1 MIPFRFID
9 GAPMRPY
16 QLRTAHKIFTGNSG
30 DGTAV
35 IVDMGLGKTIA
46 VLHGIAELIN
56 WRQLDKPVLIV
67 APIAVCNTVWRQ
79 EALGWSSTTW
89 LQFSLLRGSVS
100 SRRLALYRPAHIY
113 LVNPELLDWLYKEL
127 RGSWDRFDMLVVDES
142 SMFKAHN
149 GKRFKLLTNYG
160 DRHTVRDEAGKTVKD
175 ETGKA
180 ILVGPH
186 KFKRSVIMTG
196 TPAPTSLLNLWAPM
210 YIVDHGKRL
219 HSQFDTYKERFFYK
233 TAQVAEHTFKFE
245 VSPDELEVRPEWM
258 PKDGAPIKIHELIA
272 DVTVE
277 LSAEDYGMLPET
289 IGDASKG
296 EIPETHIHKIDLP
309 VHIREFYDRME
320 KEALIELGKDFV
332 MAANGGAKSMLCHQM
347 ANGFIYKN
355 DDFGQNVTEHL
366 HDYKLKELVD
376 LIDRIDNNVIV
387 TYHFKA
393 DKERIV
399 NALTAANISFGIL
412 TSKNSEAML
421 KLWNGGH
428 LPVMLLHPQSAG
440 HGINAQ
446 MGGHHI
452 IWFSQIWSLERYM
465 QTNAR
470 IARSGQKN
478 IVGIHHIV
486 AHKTVDELMLMMYK
500 ERGDTQTKFRAA
512 LRKYQDLR
520 GWNVRDIADF
530 EKELEAVL

>member
-1 MIPFRFID
+1 
-9 GAPMRPY
+9 MR
-16 QLRTAHKIFTGNSG
+16 
-30 DGTAV
+30 
-35 IVDMGLGKTIA
+35 
-46 VLHGIAELIN
+46 
-56 WRQLDKPVLIV
+56 
-67 APIAVCNTVWRQ
+67 
-79 EALGWSSTTW
+79 
-89 LQFSLLRGSVS
+89 FSLLRGTIPQ
-100 SRRLALYRPAHIY
+100 RRLALYRPAHVY
-113 LVNPELLDWLYKEL
+113 LVNPEMLGWLFKEL
-127 RGSWDRFDMLVVDES
+127 RQTWDRFDVLVVDES

-160 DRHTVRDEAGKTVKD
+160 DRHFVRDAEGKVVRDADGIGTR
-175 ETGKA
+175 
-180 ILVGPH
+180 IGPH
-186 KFKRSVIMTG
+186 KFKRTVIMTG

-219 HSQFDTYKERFFYK
+219 HADYEVYKERFFYK
-233 TAQVAEHTFKFE
+233 AGQVADHQWRTEIN
-245 VSPDELEVRPEWM
+245 PDELEVRPEWM

-272 DVTVE
+272 DCTVE
-277 LSAEDYGMLPET
+277 LSAEDYGILPAT

-296 EIPETHIHKIDLP
+296 DIPDTHVHKIELP
-309 VHIREFYDRME
+309 DHIRAFYDQME

-355 DDFGQNVTEHL
+355 DDYGQNKTEHL
-366 HDYKLKELVD
+366 HDYKLEMLVEL
-376 LIDRIDNNVIV
+376 IETIDNNVMV

-399 NALTAANISFGIL
+399 NALNAANISYGIL
-412 TSKNSEAML
+412 TSKNSEQML
-421 KLWNGGH
+421 KLWNGGN

-452 IWFSQIWSLERYM
+452 IWFSQIWSLEKYM

-486 AHKTVDELMLMMYK
+486 ANRTVDELMLMTYR
-500 ERGDTQTKFRAA
+500 ERGDTQTKFRSA

-520 GWNVRDIADF
+520 GWNTRDITDF
-530 EKELEAVL
+530 EKQLESVL